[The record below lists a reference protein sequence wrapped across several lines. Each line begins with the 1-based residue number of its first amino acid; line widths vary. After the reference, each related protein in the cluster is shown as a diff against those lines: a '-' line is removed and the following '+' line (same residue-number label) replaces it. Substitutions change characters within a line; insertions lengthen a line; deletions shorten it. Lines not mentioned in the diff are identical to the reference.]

1 MVTDVAID
9 ARGLGFDSGAG
20 LIGQCRQRLVAT
32 AAFFRSCIAQALSR
46 GNGPRHSLHA
56 SA

>member
-9 ARGLGFDSGAG
+9 AGGLGFDSGAG